1 MKTKTNKKTIK
12 KTMKKTKT
20 KKPNGICG
28 NVIQEKNG
36 WKTLYIYGDAFERG
50 FAHGYLLCDELKQ
63 VLKVLPFVVKEFLH
77 TTLKEYLE
85 KSNKIILPIVKKNIE
100 VYDEIRGISAG
111 ARHCGTQ
118 ISVELLVAWNS
129 YMSLYGEF
137 KKGSIEDGSS
147 STATVGNKPDSP
159 PATVGNKPDSPSA
172 TVGNKPDSP
181 SATVGNKPDSPPARC
196 SAFIATGNA
205 TKHNDIIIGHTT
217 HTDFITA
224 SLCNIV
230 LYIVPTTGYPFV
242 MQISPGYV
250 ASVTDWFICSTGI
263 VGCET
268 TISAVNYKPQ
278 FGNPFFCRIRK
289 AMQYG
294 TSLDQYVEI
303 MLDDNA
309 GDYACSWQFGNIN
322 TNEIML
328 FELGYETHSIQ
339 RTHNGVYYGMNS
351 AVDPQVRLLETTDIT
366 HRDIKTSTGAR
377 NYRLNH
383 LLNEK
388 YYGKID
394 IHTAKKILAD
404 HYDPYENKIHM
415 NSRSICK
422 HTELDAQHTNRPA
435 FYPFG
440 CTDAK
445 ITNTKMARKLSF
457 IGRFGSACGR
467 DFNAAQHIKSHPI
480 FKSWTPF
487 LRDLPTQPYNNFE
500 IDKVI

>member
-1 MKTKTNKKTIK
+1 MKTRKIKIK
-12 KTMKKTKT
+12 KKCRTYKENV
-20 KKPNGICG
+20 NGICG
-28 NVIQEKNG
+28 DILEEKDG
-36 WKTLYIYGDAFERG
+36 WKTLYVYGDAYERG
-50 FAHGYLLCDELKQ
+50 FAHGYLLCDELKR
-63 VLKVLPFVVKEFLH
+63 VLKVLPFIVKEVLH
-77 TTLKEYLE
+77 TTIKEYLK
-85 KSNKIILPIVKKNIE
+85 KSNKIILPIVKKNTEI
-100 VYDEIRGISAG
+100 YDEIRGISAG
-111 ARHCGTQ
+111 AKHCGTH
-118 ISVELLVAWNS
+118 ISVEFLVAWNS

-137 KKGSIEDGSS
+137 KTGSTEDGTTSKNP
-147 STATVGNKPDSP
+147 GGDNRNPLKNPGGDNRNP
-159 PATVGNKPDSPSA
+159 LKNPAE
-172 TVGNKPDSP
+172 
-181 SATVGNKPDSPPARC
+181 RC

-217 HTDFITA
+217 HTDFVTA
-224 SLCNIV
+224 ALCNIV
-230 LYIVPTTGYPFV
+230 LYVIPMTGYPFV

-268 TISAVNYKPQ
+268 TISAINYKPQ

-303 MLDDNA
+303 MLEDNA
-309 GDYACSWQFGNIN
+309 GDYACSWQLGNIN

-328 FELGYETHSIQ
+328 FELGYETHSIK
-339 RTHNGVYYGMNS
+339 RTTNGVYYGMNS
-351 AVDPQVRLLETTDIT
+351 AVDPEVRLLETTDTTSTDIT
-366 HRDIKTSTGAR
+366 TSTGAR
-377 NYRLNH
+377 NIRLNY
-383 LLNEK
+383 LINEK

-422 HTELDAQHTNRPA
+422 HTELDAQHTNRPP

-440 CTDAK
+440 CIDAK

-467 DFNAAQHIKSHPI
+467 DFNAAEHIKAHPD
-480 FKSWTPF
+480 FKSWAPV
-487 LRDLPTQPYNNFE
+487 LKDLPSQPYHEFT
-500 IDKVI
+500 IHKHMLDK

>member
-1 MKTKTNKKTIK
+1 MKTRKIKIK
-12 KTMKKTKT
+12 KRCRTYKEKV
-20 KKPNGICG
+20 NGICG
-28 NVIQEKNG
+28 DMIEEKNG
-36 WKTLYIYGDAFERG
+36 WKTLYVYGDAYERG
-50 FAHGYLLCDELKQ
+50 FAHGYLLCDELKR
-63 VLKVLPFVVKEFLH
+63 VLKVLPFVVKEVLH
-77 TTLKEYLE
+77 TTIKEYLK
-85 KSNKIILPIVKKNIE
+85 KSNKIILPIVKKNTEI
-100 VYDEIRGISAG
+100 YDEIRGISAG
-111 ARHCGTQ
+111 ARYCGTH
-118 ISVELLVAWNS
+118 ISVEFLVAWNS

-137 KKGSIEDGSS
+137 KTGSTEDGTTLSE
-147 STATVGNKPDSP
+147 
-159 PATVGNKPDSPSA
+159 PAPKKTDGDNPLVE
-172 TVGNKPDSP
+172 
-181 SATVGNKPDSPPARC
+181 RC

-217 HTDFITA
+217 HTDFVTA

-230 LYIVPTTGYPFV
+230 LYVVPTTGYPFV

-268 TISAVNYKPQ
+268 TISAINYKPQ

-303 MLDDNA
+303 MLEDNA
-309 GDYACSWQFGNIN
+309 GDYACSWQLGNIN

-328 FELGYETHSIQ
+328 FELGYETHSIK
-339 RTHNGVYYGMNS
+339 RTTNGVYYGMNS
-351 AVDPQVRLLETTDIT
+351 AVDPQVRLLETTDTTSTDIT
-366 HRDIKTSTGAR
+366 TSTGAR
-377 NYRLNH
+377 NIRLNY
-383 LLNEK
+383 LINEK

-422 HTELDAQHTNRPA
+422 HTELDAQHTNRPP

-440 CTDAK
+440 CIDAK
-445 ITNTKMARKLSF
+445 ITNAKMARKLSF

-467 DFNAAQHIKSHPI
+467 DFNAAQHIKAHPD
-480 FKSWTPF
+480 FKPWAPV
-487 LRDLPTQPYNNFE
+487 LKDLPTQPYNEFMIHKGLFNM
-500 IDKVI
+500 